1 MHRTFLY
8 FFIQLSYKCYSIDI
22 NHILFEQD
30 NNGTS
35 DYPCSSILP
44 TTCIEKVKDDNR
56 ILINKCSLFILIA
69 SPIDFQGRINLNDIF
84 TIL

>member
-1 MHRTFLY
+1 MALPITRVL
-8 FFIQLSYKCYSIDI
+8 
-22 NHILFEQD
+22 LFHLLHVLKKF
-30 NNGTS
+30 N
-35 DYPCSSILP
+35 
-44 TTCIEKVKDDNR
+44 DDNW